1 MDRTE
6 QIEFPLLELE
16 FRLNRLLKRREYL
29 YLRGCNNEI
38 LNDKIREVQTKIRS
52 YANTNT

>member
-6 QIEFPLLELE
+6 QITFDVLELE
-16 FRLNRLLKRREYL
+16 FRLNRLLKRRKYL

-38 LNDKIREVQTKIRS
+38 LNDKIREVQNKLRIV
-52 YANTNT
+52 